1 MLVELL
7 HDDYG
12 LGIQPVALEDRS
24 PIQLRIVDHTGTF
37 HFLQELVSE
46 EAVPYRRGMDP
57 IQTRQPALAQSAVGV
72 GMIVSRVDLGVDTVE
87 VLRKVVLDL
96 SGIAFEGNVLEHL
109 ENVDDV
115 VTLL

>member
-1 MLVELL
+1 
-7 HDDYG
+7 
-12 LGIQPVALEDRS
+12 
-24 PIQLRIVDHTGTF
+24 
-37 HFLQELVSE
+37 
-46 EAVPYRRGMDP
+46 MDP
-57 IQTRQPALAQSAVGV
+57 IQTRQPTLAQSAIGV

-115 VTLL
+115 VTLLLMVGVLGVHEFPDGGIVRTNAVIYVYRLVQLEV